1 MMTTALSLYKRTD
14 NLSESAPRIADG
26 GNNTWGFKGGVS
38 YDVPLHDNNNQQWRT
53 VATGLVPI
61 KRDMNPPGFIAWL
74 NAGGRYRPAYPRL
87 TYPDHAGTGA
97 SNGCPTSEGALRTY
111 FIEPGEYFL
120 STQVVSPSLSKSFLW
135 YVSRIERG
143 TGQSS
148 PRATA
153 SRLVQSFGHG

>member
-120 STQVVSPSLSKSFLW
+120 ST
-135 YVSRIERG
+135 
-143 TGQSS
+143 
-148 PRATA
+148 
-153 SRLVQSFGHG
+153 RLVAVTGTCDNFEVGVPLHYVGG